1 MTALPDARSQEMPAD
16 AIRRERLLISAAVF
30 TSFFGEFVKFV
41 LAIWVYTV
49 TESVVAFALLSI
61 VGFLPNIL
69 LAPKIGVWLDRTNKI
84 NALRRAAATLAG
96 AALAGATGIALGM
109 PPLALALLVTLP
121 IAIADAIEAPAYGV
135 AAAQLIAKPR
145 LQSFN
150 GITESARSFSIM
162 IAPILGGILIAAI
175 APVQVMLGAAAIA
188 GAAWLI
194 LLRIPP
200 TEAGS
205 QAAGPSTK
213 ARGETLQELRNTLAL
228 IFSRPSLAGLL
239 MTSAILNGLMAAYI
253 VLFYP
258 MVLQQ
263 FDQQDAGLIRA
274 SFALGMVAG
283 GLAAQ
288 LPIMQRG
295 GVRSVMMGAVLTTI
309 LLIAIALG
317 PPLWGVLVLQAA
329 IGATLTCMQAKGQTL
344 WQKLTPE
351 AVLGRVFS
359 TRRMIA
365 FAVVPL
371 MYAATP
377 LLVQASSVA
386 LARIAPLAAIVH
398 GAAAGERLTIAVLA
412 LCCFFALLW
421 LVRSAGAGSSDRPS
435 DEDR

>member
-1 MTALPDARSQEMPAD
+1 MPAD
-16 AIRRERLLISAAVF
+16 ATRRERLLIGAAVC
-30 TSFFGEFVKFV
+30 TSFFGEFVKFI

-49 TESVVAFALLSI
+49 TQSVVAFAILSI

-69 LAPKIGVWLDRTNKI
+69 LAPRIGVWLDRTNKVD
-84 NALRRAAATLAG
+84 ALRRAAATLAG
-96 AALAGATGIALGM
+96 AALAGAIGIALAM

-162 IAPILGGILIAAI
+162 IAPVLGGVLIAAI

-188 GAAWLI
+188 AAAWLI
-194 LLRIPP
+194 LLRIPA
-200 TEAGS
+200 TQAGP
-205 QAAGPSTK
+205 QAAGASGK
-213 ARGETLQELRNTLAL
+213 AGGETLQELRNTLAL
-228 IFSRPSLAGLL
+228 IFGRPSLAGLL
-239 MTSAILNGLMAAYI
+239 ITSAILNGLMAAYI

-258 MVLQQ
+258 MVLKQ
-263 FDQQDAGLIRA
+263 FDQRDAGLIRA

-288 LPIMQRG
+288 LPVMRRW
-295 GVRSVMMGAVLTTI
+295 GVRSVMTGAALTTI
-309 LLIAIALG
+309 LLMAIALG
-317 PPLWGVLVLQAA
+317 PPLYGVLALQAA

-344 WQKLTPE
+344 WQELTPE

-377 LLVQASSVA
+377 LLVQASLA
-386 LARIAPLAAIVH
+386 TLARIAPLAAFMD

-412 LCCFFALLW
+412 LCCLFALLR
-421 LVRSAGAGSSDRPS
+421 LIRSAGSAPAGRAGG
-435 DEDR
+435 EAC